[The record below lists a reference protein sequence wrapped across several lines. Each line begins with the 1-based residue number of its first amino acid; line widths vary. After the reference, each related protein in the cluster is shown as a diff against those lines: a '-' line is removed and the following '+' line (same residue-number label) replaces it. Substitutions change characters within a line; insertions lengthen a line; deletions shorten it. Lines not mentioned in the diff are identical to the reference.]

1 MQSLHKNTFYKS
13 FGLKNYDDCK
23 CIDIAAEY
31 NLSGASIT
39 QINKKIIKKGVF
51 MRLTEKTKSEKLEK
65 KDNLTIEEQM
75 YVKLARFET
84 EQEEKNLFTKSQ
96 LNIAV
101 SKSIQLLSDAIKVK
115 ITKEVLA
122 VLITELKQKEKDGKI
137 SYLEVKE
144 LAKEIVKKV
153 AETK

>member
-1 MQSLHKNTFYKS
+1 
-13 FGLKNYDDCK
+13 
-23 CIDIAAEY
+23 
-31 NLSGASIT
+31 
-39 QINKKIIKKGVF
+39 

-122 VLITELKQKEKDGKI
+122 VLIAELKQKERDGKI
-137 SYLEVKE
+137 SYIEVKE

>member
-1 MQSLHKNTFYKS
+1 
-13 FGLKNYDDCK
+13 
-23 CIDIAAEY
+23 
-31 NLSGASIT
+31 
-39 QINKKIIKKGVF
+39 

-122 VLITELKQKEKDGKI
+122 VLIAELKQKEKDGKI
-137 SYLEVKE
+137 SYIEVKE

>member
-1 MQSLHKNTFYKS
+1 
-13 FGLKNYDDCK
+13 
-23 CIDIAAEY
+23 
-31 NLSGASIT
+31 
-39 QINKKIIKKGVF
+39 

-137 SYLEVKE
+137 SYTEVKE